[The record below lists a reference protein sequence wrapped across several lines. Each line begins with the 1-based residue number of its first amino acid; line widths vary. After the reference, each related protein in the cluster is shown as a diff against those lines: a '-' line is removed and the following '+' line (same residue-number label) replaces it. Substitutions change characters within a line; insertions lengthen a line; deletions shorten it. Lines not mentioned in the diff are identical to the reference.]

1 MIPERRAEQAQLPL
15 PFQPSL
21 MASLTQEERD
31 QVRRVLAQ
39 LLLLAAGHVQEEIG
53 DER

>member
-21 MASLTQEERD
+21 MVSLTQEVRD
-31 QVRRVLAQ
+31 QVRRALAQ
-39 LLLLAAGHVQEEIG
+39 LLLLAAGHMQEE
-53 DER
+53 DADDQ